1 MRTISAED
9 FLIELDNDPVDMRIK
24 LSDADCNWS
33 VYVENPVKKLRV
45 LLRAFQTQQAA
56 EDFLDA
62 LDPDCNGGE

>member
-9 FLIELDNDPVDMRIK
+9 FLIELDNDPVNMRVK

-56 EDFLDA
+56 EDFMDA
-62 LDPDCNGGE
+62 LDPEGGN